1 MSIDPIG
8 AQVKYDNRRRIFW
21 VDLAIFFALII
32 VLLEQHPL
40 SGEQKRCKTKPFGRT
55 SPKMLS
61 GLTFLSLCRR
71 AIPKTH

>member
-21 VDLAIFFALII
+21 IDFAIFFALII

-40 SGEQKRCKTKPFGRT
+40 AGEQKSSK
-55 SPKMLS
+55 
-61 GLTFLSLCRR
+61 
-71 AIPKTH
+71 I

>member
-40 SGEQKRCKTKPFGRT
+40 AGEQKSSKV
-55 SPKMLS
+55 
-61 GLTFLSLCRR
+61 
-71 AIPKTH
+71 